1 MGLPVE
7 VLVVP
12 VGAFCGEE
20 GGRDLNATME
30 GPDDEQ
36 EKEED
41 TKLSGLSETISA
53 RKKIDSFCG
62 GMEATHLA
70 FMFFFDNEATVCRCE
85 ERTWRPAAKR
95 MNEHAS

>member
-20 GGRDLNATME
+20 GRRDLNATME

-36 EKEED
+36 EEEEEEED
-41 TKLSGLSETISA
+41 TKTV
-53 RKKIDSFCG
+53 RPVRHRRG
-62 GMEATHLA
+62 GRS
-70 FMFFFDNEATVCRCE
+70 N
-85 ERTWRPAAKR
+85 RPV
-95 MNEHAS
+95 